1 MNIIFRVRS
10 YDYIIF
16 VHRMTEYFTN
26 IMLLLFNK
34 YYYAH
39 RSGVSPAPTDD
50 EADLVEGGGSSA
62 AVSASDAGVS
72 SSGSNSAS
80 GASSLTQTQHMAQ
93 TLFALGVRFY
103 FSCCVGTFSTYFYYI
118 C

>member
-1 MNIIFRVRS
+1 
-10 YDYIIF
+10 
-16 VHRMTEYFTN
+16 MTEYFTN
-26 IMLLLFNK
+26 IMMLLNE
-34 YYYAH
+34 YYYVH

-50 EADLVEGGGSSA
+50 EADLVEGGGSNA
-62 AVSASDAGVS
+62 AVSVSDAGVS

-103 FSCCVGTFSTYFYYI
+103 LSCGVGTFSTYFNYI
-118 C
+118 FFIIFVS